1 MLQSFHQSNFSSN
14 WFLSLNI
21 FYLFFFINFQC
32 NFSIIFS
39 VHSYSY
45 NCVGTLTYL
54 FPQYVIIQIMLIREN
69 NFFLLRLL
77 LNTLII
83 VWFRRK
89 WSAFFFILWSFFSIF
104 ILVCFYFN
112 NIWSNL
118 DLLISLVNCSRRI
131 TLNERFFF
139 ILKIFIRY
147 LLCEFLL
154 WLFMLVS
161 FLEVCLQNFNILR
174 RLLFDYILNF
184 YWFFLSTING
194 LNCFIFFIRINLRL
208 KESIFRMDISGAINW
223 ASRWIICADSISRTL
238 RSSHQNIMSCLRF
251 NSILNW
257 RNTNFLNNIPLIIL
271 EFLKIK
277 RFSDIILRTV
287 MSIGMNC

>member
-1 MLQSFHQSNFSSN
+1 
-14 WFLSLNI
+14 
-21 FYLFFFINFQC
+21 
-32 NFSIIFS
+32 
-39 VHSYSY
+39 
-45 NCVGTLTYL
+45 
-54 FPQYVIIQIMLIREN
+54 MLIREN

-83 VWFRRK
+83 IWFWRK
-89 WSAFFFILWSFFSIF
+89 WSAFFFILRTFFSIF

-112 NIWSNL
+112 YIWSNL
-118 DLLISLVNCSRRI
+118 YLLISLVNCSRGI

-161 FLEVCLQNFNILR
+161 FLEVSLQNFNILR

-194 LNCFIFFIRINLRL
+194 LIRFIFFIRINLRL
-208 KESIFRMDISGAINW
+208 EESIFRMDISRTINW
-223 ASRWIICADSISRTL
+223 ACRWIICVDSISRTL

-251 NSILNW
+251 YSILIW
-257 RNTNFLNNIPLIIL
+257 RNADFLNNISLVIL
-271 EFLKIK
+271 KFLKIK
-277 RFSDIILRTV
+277 RFYNIALRTV
-287 MSIGMNC
+287 MSVGMDS